1 MALNPTPLALSR
13 IDNWGPSIQ
22 QVGQT
27 ASNAM
32 VIVQPTFNFFSIAS
46 GTPTFE
52 VHWFACTSAQA
63 NISSDVTDGVFANTL
78 PAGCT
83 EVAGTQTNDSYTA
96 TSSEQ
101 GKYLGVWTKATV
113 AGDWRAVWS
122 KTTSAALIGAPVAP
136 VVSTGSPASANL
148 SDTGVT
154 INYSVSTVGNL
165 GWSVRAAASAA
176 PTVSNLSTS
185 SWQSADL
192 VHGRATLM
200 SSGAGNFSVTGL
212 TAGTDYVA
220 YIGVIGGG
228 GNSNLYSFAFTT
240 TGGSSSNP
248 VSAQPPVLT
257 PEQAK
262 NQIKPLPVIVQPLVA
277 ALPALSKPL
286 VDAGGKVDL
295 TAGDFT
301 GLVSAS
307 ISGKPLDLTVASTG
321 GLTITV
327 PNGKAGTTADLLLNF
342 KSGTVILQDAI
353 KYIAPVVVSAVPE
366 RSVSISAGSA
376 KLSDASANQIR
387 QAAFANMANTNIV
400 CVAYAANG
408 SAAAKA
414 AALAT
419 AEQACALATKAN
431 PNLVA
436 APVTVIVN
444 KAKAKT
450 SAVGIKV
457 YH

>member
-1 MALNPTPLALSR
+1 MTSSLNLKKIISIGAAALLAIGGSLA
-13 IDNWGPSIQ
+13 
-22 QVGQT
+22 T
-27 ASNAM
+27 ASPALAIGPTADSGYPPNFYGSSAPYYEADTLTVATNGWNAQ
-32 VIVQPTFNFFSIAS
+32 IISAS
-46 GTPTFE
+46 HSWYSCVSSTST
-52 VHWFACTSAQA
+52 VTDTAACNPVNGGAQA
-63 NISSDVTDGVFANTL
+63 AGSFQGATL
-78 PAGCT
+78 AT
-83 EVAGTQTNDSYTA
+83 SYTLQHGDIGRWIKIAVTA
-96 TSSEQ
+96 TS
-101 GKYLGVWTKATV
+101 
-113 AGDWRAVWS
+113 AGGASSPYIV
-122 KTTSAALIGAPVAP
+122 TTSAAVVAAQTATFDPNGGVAGTTTTLVGHVIWLPSNMHGGSASLPTRTGCSFVGWGTSSTSTNPEMSMSAVMLMADTTYYAIWSGGSACREVAPPAAPV
-136 VVSTGSPASANL
+136 TRRL
-148 SDTGVT
+148 S
-154 INYSVSTVGNL
+154 
-165 GWSVRAAASAA
+165 
-176 PTVSNLSTS
+176 
-185 SWQSADL
+185 
-192 VHGRATLM
+192 
-200 SSGAGNFSVTGL
+200 
-212 TAGTDYVA
+212 
-220 YIGVIGGG
+220 
-228 GNSNLYSFAFTT
+228 
-240 TGGSSSNP
+240 
-248 VSAQPPVLT
+248 

-262 NQIKPLPVIVQPLVA
+262 NAIKPLPVIVQPLVA
-277 ALPALSKPL
+277 ALPLLSKPL

-307 ISGKPLDLTVASTG
+307 ISGKPLDLTVGATG

-353 KYIAPVVVSAVPE
+353 KYVAPVVVSAVPE